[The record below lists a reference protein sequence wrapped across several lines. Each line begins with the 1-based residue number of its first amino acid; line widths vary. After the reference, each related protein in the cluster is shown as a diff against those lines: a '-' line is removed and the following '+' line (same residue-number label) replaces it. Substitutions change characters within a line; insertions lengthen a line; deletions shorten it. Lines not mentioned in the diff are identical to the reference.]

1 MAFSCSGRNGSR
13 SAGVGALRSALLVTA
28 ALQSLPLA
36 AQELLGTTVTEVT
49 LTALLAA
56 MAFTLAV
63 VLVLYRNQRRLT
75 AMLLAESR
83 TDYLTQIPNRRY
95 FLEQLASNVAR
106 AERYGE
112 SLCLLMLDID
122 LFKSVNDRFGHGGGD
137 VVLKAIASALQEQ
150 LRRSDDVGRLGGE
163 EFGVQLPM
171 TGNAAALA
179 IAERLRQRIAALQFS
194 GTFSGLA
201 VSCSVG
207 VAEFSAGMTA
217 ETLLAAADAA
227 LYRAKDSGRNR
238 VVAAAAEKT
247 GQPVLS

>member
-1 MAFSCSGRNGSR
+1 MAGSCSGRR
-13 SAGVGALRSALLVTA
+13 RWRPPCIALLA
-28 ALQSLPLA
+28 IAGLLPLPLA
-36 AQELLGTTVTEVT
+36 AQELLGTTITEWT
-49 LTALLAA
+49 LSALLAA

-75 AMLLAESR
+75 ALLLAESR
-83 TDYLTQIPNRRY
+83 TDHLTQIPNRRF

-106 AERYGE
+106 AERYQE
-112 SLCLLMLDID
+112 PLCLLMLDVD

-171 TGNAAALA
+171 TEGNAALA
-179 IAERLRQRIAALQFS
+179 IAERLRQRIAALQFA

-207 VAEFSAGMTA
+207 VAEFSAGMSA
-217 ETLLAAADAA
+217 ETLLAAADTA

-238 VVAAAAEKT
+238 VVAADIET
-247 GQPVLS
+247 GQPLLS

>member
-1 MAFSCSGRNGSR
+1 MAG
-13 SAGVGALRSALLVTA
+13 
-28 ALQSLPLA
+28 LQPLPLS
-36 AQELLGTTVTEVT
+36 AQELLGTTITEVT

-75 AMLLAESR
+75 ALLLAESR
-83 TDYLTQIPNRRY
+83 TDYLTQVPNRRY

-106 AERYGE
+106 AERYQE
-112 SLCLLMLDID
+112 PLCLLMLDVD

-171 TGNAAALA
+171 TEGTAALA
-179 IAERLRQRIAALQFS
+179 IAERLRQRIAELQFT

-207 VAEFSAGMTA
+207 VAAFSAGMSA
-217 ETLLAAADAA
+217 ETLLAAADTA

-238 VVAAAAEKT
+238 VVAAANET
-247 GQPVLS
+247 GQPLLS